1 MRRKI
6 TKKQLEEENRWL
18 WYNEVIPED
27 DAIFMIIKQ
36 YDKKGKIIACSS
48 SVLVPK
54 EYRVKV
60 PEHLIRNSQ
69 KI

>member
-27 DAIFMIIKQ
+27 DAMFMEINQ
-36 YDKKGKIIACSS
+36 YDKRGKIVKCSS
-48 SVLVPK
+48 IVLVPK

-60 PEHLIRNSQ
+60 PEHLKK
-69 KI
+69 KII

>member
-27 DAIFMIIKQ
+27 DAMFMEVIQ
-36 YDKKGKIIACSS
+36 YDKKGEVVAMRS

-60 PEHLIRNSQ
+60 PEHLKK
-69 KI
+69 KIL

>member
-27 DAIFMIIKQ
+27 DAVHIEIKQ
-36 YDKKGKIIACSS
+36 YNKKGELIAMSS
-48 SVLVPK
+48 GALVPK

-60 PEHLIRNSQ
+60 PEHLKK
-69 KI
+69 KII